1 LAGVWLK
8 EGTKDIEEG
17 GAGGEGMSLFSLS
30 ERRKEHSWS
39 GVGLSRESVTVD
51 DMCEFDA
58 LCYSSLTWMCFL

>member
-17 GAGGEGMSLFSLS
+17 GVGGEGMSLFSLS

-39 GVGLSRESVTVD
+39 GVGLSRESV
-51 DMCEFDA
+51 
-58 LCYSSLTWMCFL
+58 